1 MGFMP
6 WLLTAVGF
14 VWPQVFDAIM
24 TEDADFPLCRM
35 SSFGSFKVFVETKR
49 RFLFSP
55 AEAPLFTKAHGSQ
68 AWHPLFLSL
77 TPLSSALLL
86 TPLSSS
92 LRFLSSPL
100 CYVLSRF
107 FSSLFLF
114 SVPSHF
120 PSCLFSLLLS
130 SSFILVH
137 IVSSFSLFVSSPFL
151 FASLSLSSLLLSSRL
166 VSSPVLHVCHIY
178 LRKTTKQSYH
188 NTLYFYGGSRSQR
201 KQKSKFY
208 P

>member
-14 VWPQVFDAIM
+14 VWPQVFDAFM
-24 TEDADFPLCRM
+24 PEDTDFPFGRM
-35 SSFGSFKVFVETKR
+35 TSVWSFKVFVETKR

-55 AEAPLFTKAHGSQ
+55 AEAPLYTTAHGAR
-68 AWHPLFLSL
+68 AWHPLFLAL
-77 TPLSSALLL
+77 TPLSALLL

-92 LRFLSSPL
+92 LRFLSSPI
-100 CYVLSRF
+100 CYVFSRF

-130 SSFILVH
+130 S
-137 IVSSFSLFVSSPFL
+137 FL
-151 FASLSLSSLLLSSRL
+151 FFSLLLSSCFILSPLFFLCPLLFSSLLFASLLCFSLL
-166 VSSPVLHVCHIY
+166 V
-178 LRKTTKQSYH
+178 
-188 NTLYFYGGSRSQR
+188 
-201 KQKSKFY
+201 
-208 P
+208 